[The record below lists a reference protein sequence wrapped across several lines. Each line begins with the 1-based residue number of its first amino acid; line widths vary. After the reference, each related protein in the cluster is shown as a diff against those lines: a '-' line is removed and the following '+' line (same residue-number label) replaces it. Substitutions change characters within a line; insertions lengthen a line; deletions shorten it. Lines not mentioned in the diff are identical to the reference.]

1 MQKPG
6 RYIPALGVSW
16 LTGLYDPVVRWTTRE
31 GAFKTELL
39 RQANLR
45 PGDEVLDV
53 GCGTGTLA
61 IAAVR
66 LQPGARVTGLD
77 GDEKILAI
85 ATRKAVDAEVQV
97 EFHHAMADGMPFPDS
112 RFSVVLSSLF
122 FHHLTEESK
131 RATLGEIFRV
141 LRPGGRLHV
150 ADWGAPQNLPMRVAF
165 QAIRLLDGYKTTA
178 DNVAGR
184 LPQLFAQAGFAR
196 VAHTRDY
203 ATVVGTMALYNALKP
218 A

>member
-1 MQKPG
+1 MRSPD
-6 RYIPALGVSW
+6 RYIPALGFGW

-31 GAFKTELL
+31 ATFKADLL
-39 RQANLR
+39 RQAQLR

-61 IAAVR
+61 IAAAHA
-66 LQPGARVTGLD
+66 QPGAHVAGLD

-85 ATRKAVDAEVQV
+85 ARRKARQAKAEI
-97 EFHHAMADGMPFPDS
+97 EFHCALSQAMPFPDS

-122 FHHLTEESK
+122 FHHLASEAK
-131 RATLGEIFRV
+131 RATLKEIFRI
-141 LRPGGRLHV
+141 LRPGGRLHI
-150 ADWGAPQNLPMRVAF
+150 ADWGAPQNFLMRFAF
-165 QAIRLLDGYKTTA
+165 QSIRMLDGYTTTA

-184 LPQLFAQAGFAR
+184 LPELFAHAGFVK

-203 ATVVGTMALYNALKP
+203 PTVFGTMALYSAVRP